1 MDVVVGLGVVI
12 IITMWVSDIIYILKN
27 VFGFFGKVFRRKA

>member
-1 MDVVVGLGVVI
+1 MEVVVGLGVVI

-27 VFGFFGKVFRRKA
+27 IFGFFGKVFRRKA

>member
-1 MDVVVGLGVVI
+1 MEVIVGLGVVM

-27 VFGFFGKVFRRKA
+27 IFGFFGKVFRRKA